1 MWQDDHVGLSDE
13 TIGNRHMLLTCPN
26 CETVF
31 RVDSA
36 SIGEDGRAVRCSV
49 CSHVWQANPPMLIPE
64 SESGEVKAALGTV
77 LTPFIALV
85 LIVGLLAGGA
95 LYRSTITAYAP
106 TLIGFFDG
114 LGLTVSPEVNRLQIA
129 DLNADYAGDTLRL
142 RGQLVNRSA
151 FSAHAPSLEVTVIS
165 ESGQSLA
172 NRIIRP
178 DDDVIG
184 ADTATEFFTQLVIEI
199 SQEPTV
205 TVVMLDEP
213 VARRSLST
221 EVGN

>member
-1 MWQDDHVGLSDE
+1 
-13 TIGNRHMLLTCPN
+13 MLLTCPN

-36 SIGEDGRAVRCSV
+36 SIGEEGRAVRCSV
-49 CSHVWQANPPMLIPE
+49 CSHVWQANPPMLMPE
-64 SESGEVKAALGTV
+64 SDTGEIKAAVSSV
-77 LTPFIALV
+77 LTPFIAMA
-85 LIVGLLAGGA
+85 LIVGFLAGSV
-95 LYRSTITAYAP
+95 LYRSAITAYVPA
-106 TLIGFFDG
+106 LVGLFDG
-114 LGLTVSPEVNRLQIA
+114 MGLTVRPEINRLHIS

-165 ESGQSLA
+165 ESGEPLA

-178 DDDVIG
+178 DDAVIG
-184 ADTATEFFTQLVIEI
+184 ADTATDFFIQLVIAT

-213 VARRSLST
+213 VAQRSQSA
-221 EVGN
+221 EIGN

>member
-1 MWQDDHVGLSDE
+1 
-13 TIGNRHMLLTCPN
+13 MLLTCPN

-36 SIGEDGRAVRCSV
+36 SIGEEGRAVRCSV
-49 CSHVWQANPPMLIPE
+49 CSHVWQANPPMLMPE
-64 SESGEVKAALGTV
+64 SDAGEIKAAVSSV
-77 LTPFIALV
+77 LTPFIAMA
-85 LIVGLLAGGA
+85 LIVGFLAGSV
-95 LYRSTITAYAP
+95 LYRSAITAYVPA
-106 TLIGFFDG
+106 LVGLFDG
-114 LGLTVSPEVNRLQIA
+114 MGLTVRPEINRLHIS

-165 ESGQSLA
+165 ESGEPLA

-178 DDDVIG
+178 DNAVIG
-184 ADTATEFFTQLVIEI
+184 ADTATDFFIQLVIAT

-213 VARRSLST
+213 VAQRSQSA
-221 EVGN
+221 EIGN